1 MPCIHKKT
9 LEAAQQSDN
18 HLLVQLKRNQPTLHD
33 RMKQYTQDNLAGD
46 RHRLHDSGK
55 RNRIESREASTWL
68 LKPDK
73 GEVHW
78 ADAFKTLIAVHR
90 EVDRFDTRKKDWTR
104 TEETAYYLCDLA
116 LSAEE
121 ANKIVRNHWGVENKI
136 HHVRDTRLHEDE
148 SRIRCNPSIFA
159 ILRSFALNLFRFN
172 KVDNISLALYDNA
185 LEFDCVLA
193 YRGF

>member
-9 LEAAQQSDN
+9 LVAAQQSDN

-33 RMKQYTQDNLAGD
+33 RMKQYTQDRPADD
-46 RHRLHDSGK
+46 RHRLHDSGE

-68 LKPDK
+68 LKPGK
-73 GEVHW
+73 REAHW
-78 ADAFKTLIAVHR
+78 ADAFKTLIAIHR
-90 EVDRFDTRKKDWTR
+90 EVDRFDTRKKDWSR
-104 TEETAYYLCDLA
+104 SEETAYYLCDLA

-185 LEFDCVLA
+185 LEFDYVLA
-193 YRGF
+193 YKGF